1 MSARPRFEVADVFHK
16 FGAQFLARF
25 GASLLP
31 VQRRVMRAIE
41 SCRTAA
47 LGGHVEACDACGHR
61 RNAYNSCANRHCPKC
76 QSLERVRWVEARS
89 ADLLPT
95 HYFHVVFTLP
105 EEIAHLALQNKRVVY
120 GILFAATAETLFSIA
135 SDPKHLGARI
145 GLLAVL
151 HTWGQTLT
159 HHPHL
164 HCIVP
169 GGGLSADRS
178 RWIRCRKRF
187 FLPVKVLSWRFRT
200 LFLDMLTAAF
210 RRGDLSFH
218 GQLSHLADPALFA
231 RFVARQS
238 NLKWVVYAKRTFGSP
253 ERVLKYLGRYTHR
266 VAISNHRITDISDSH
281 VSFRWRD
288 YNDHGSEKIMTITVD
303 EFIRRFLLHVLPS
316 GFHRIRSYG
325 LLANSCRA
333 ANLDLIRRLLGVTV
347 PPTNRLEHCRTAN
360 QILEVL
366 TGLPTDRCPKCL
378 NGRMRIIE
386 IIPSL
391 SRSAASCLTVP
402 SQLAEPQR
410 IRLDSS

>member
-1 MSARPRFEVADVFHK
+1 MSARPRFEVADVFRN
-16 FGAQFLARF
+16 FGARFLARF
-25 GASLLP
+25 GATLLP
-31 VQRRVMRAIE
+31 EQRRVMRAIE
-41 SCRTAA
+41 NCRTSA
-47 LGGHVEACDACGHR
+47 LGGHVEACDACGHQC
-61 RNAYNSCANRHCPKC
+61 NAYNSCANRHCPKC

-120 GILFAATAETLFSIA
+120 GILFAAAADTLISIA
-135 SDPKHLGARI
+135 SDPKHLGAHI

-169 GGGLSADRS
+169 GGGLSPDRS

-187 FLPVKVLSWRFRT
+187 FLPVKVLSRRFRT
-200 LFLDMLTAAF
+200 LFLDKLNAAF
-210 RRGDLSFH
+210 RRGDLAFH
-218 GQLSHLADPALFA
+218 GQLSDLADPSVFA
-231 RFVARQS
+231 RFVARHAKL
-238 NLKWVVYAKRTFGSP
+238 NWVVYAKRPFGSP

-281 VSFRWRD
+281 VSFRSKD
-288 YNDHGSEKIMTITVD
+288 YNDHGREKILTLSGD

-316 GFHRIRSYG
+316 GFHRIRCYG
-325 LLANSCRA
+325 FLANAHRA
-333 ANLDLIRRLLGVTV
+333 ANIAIIRRLLGVTL

-360 QILEVL
+360 EILEVL
-366 TGLPTDRCPKCL
+366 TGDAVDRCPNCR

-386 IIPSL
+386 IIPSP
-391 SRSAASCLTVP
+391 SRSASPFLTVP
-402 SQLAEPQR
+402 SLLDEPQR
-410 IRLDSS
+410 VRLDSS

>member
-1 MSARPRFEVADVFHK
+1 M
-16 FGAQFLARF
+16 
-25 GASLLP
+25 
-31 VQRRVMRAIE
+31 
-41 SCRTAA
+41 
-47 LGGHVEACDACGHR
+47 
-61 RNAYNSCANRHCPKC
+61 
-76 QSLERVRWVEARS
+76 
-89 ADLLPT
+89 
-95 HYFHVVFTLP
+95 
-105 EEIAHLALQNKRVVY
+105 
-120 GILFAATAETLFSIA
+120 
-135 SDPKHLGARI
+135 
-145 GLLAVL
+145 
-151 HTWGQTLT
+151 
-159 HHPHL
+159 
-164 HCIVP
+164 CIRD
-169 GGGLSADRS
+169 S
-178 RWIRCRKRF
+178 
-187 FLPVKVLSWRFRT
+187 
-200 LFLDMLTAAF
+200 
-210 RRGDLSFH
+210 
-218 GQLSHLADPALFA
+218 
-231 RFVARQS
+231 
-238 NLKWVVYAKRTFGSP
+238 
-253 ERVLKYLGRYTHR
+253 
-266 VAISNHRITDISDSH
+266 ITDISDSH